1 MKCLSQS
8 LEHFFSHSRPEQFLK
23 QNTISNSGG
32 FWGVVT
38 SVKSMESRGVNIHR
52 REYLLRQTSKNDKS
66 ALFKFGFTFLFV
78 DTAIT
83 INMYTTDTARC

>member
-1 MKCLSQS
+1 M
-8 LEHFFSHSRPEQFLK
+8 K
-23 QNTISNSGG
+23 QNAILNSGG

-52 REYLLRQTSKNDKS
+52 REFLLRQTSKNDKS